1 MRRLLLLFVLIA
13 AWCAAG
19 GATGVRAQEVAR
31 YERARATFSGEDAR
45 AFERLVA
52 QAREQGLPV
61 GPLVD
66 KALEGAAKGV
76 PPGRV
81 LAVLDELAMGLARA
95 RSLLASSGFDP
106 APPDI
111 AAVADG
117 LRRGVPEDAV
127 RELSKGARPGEPVAL
142 AVHTL
147 ADLLDRGVPVTMALD
162 VLMAWRGQ
170 GAQPAEL
177 AELPAAIERLVRQG
191 VLPSQAAQAVAAAMR
206 AGRGPGAAGP
216 PGGVPPARGRGQGG
230 DGPPIPPGAGPPG
243 GPGGKG
249 GRGKKSGS

>member
-1 MRRLLLLFVLIA
+1 MSRLLLLSGLIA
-13 AWCAAG
+13 AWCVAGAAS
-19 GATGVRAQEVAR
+19 GVHAQEPAR
-31 YERARATFSGEDAR
+31 YERARAAFSGEDAR

-52 QAREQGLPV
+52 RAREQGLPV
-61 GPLVD
+61 DPLVD

-81 LAVLDELAMGLARA
+81 LAVLEELATGLARA
-95 RSLLASSGFDP
+95 RGLLAASGFQP

-117 LRRGVPEDAV
+117 LRRGVPEHAV
-127 RELSKGARPGEPVAL
+127 RELSAGAQPGEPIAL

-147 ADLLDRGVPVTMALD
+147 ADLLERGVPVAMALD
-162 VLMAWRGQ
+162 VLTAWRGQ
-170 GAQPAEL
+170 GAQTAEL
-177 AELPAAIERLVRQG
+177 VELPAAIERLMRQG

-216 PGGVPPARGRGQGG
+216 PGGFPPARGRGPGA

-243 GPGGKG
+243 DKG